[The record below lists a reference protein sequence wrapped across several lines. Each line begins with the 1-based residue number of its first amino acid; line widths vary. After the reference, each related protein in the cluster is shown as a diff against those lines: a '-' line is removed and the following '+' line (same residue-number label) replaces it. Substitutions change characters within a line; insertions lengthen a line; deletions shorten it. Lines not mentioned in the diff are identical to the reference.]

1 MSEEW
6 KKQGLSFDLSSKED
20 LFKRLSRAHKR
31 AMPEYFD
38 ESKENQYGKIAKK
51 PETTQEFED
60 YGEEGVNTSQQVR
73 PEGDQKFIEKMD
85 TMMNLEQLQGS
96 PLIQNL
102 KYGKALGEKYGTFHS
117 NEDLFDK
124 TKEAAMSAWAAANQM
139 QFQSREE
146 MQQYINSFTKEML
159 EEVLVPSEYHEELQ
173 SEKKN
178 TVIPLKSSVVD
189 D

>member
-1 MSEEW
+1 MTDKW

-20 LFKRLSRAHKR
+20 LFKRLSKAHKR

-60 YGEEGVNTSQQVR
+60 YGEEGVNTSQQAR

-85 TMMNLEQLQGS
+85 TMMNLEQLQGD

-124 TKEAAMSAWAAANQM
+124 TKEAAISAGTKADLAA
-139 QFQSREE
+139 
-146 MQQYINSFTKEML
+146 SF
-159 EEVLVPSEYHEELQ
+159 VLS
-173 SEKKN
+173 N
-178 TVIPLKSSVVD
+178 KSSLL
-189 D
+189 